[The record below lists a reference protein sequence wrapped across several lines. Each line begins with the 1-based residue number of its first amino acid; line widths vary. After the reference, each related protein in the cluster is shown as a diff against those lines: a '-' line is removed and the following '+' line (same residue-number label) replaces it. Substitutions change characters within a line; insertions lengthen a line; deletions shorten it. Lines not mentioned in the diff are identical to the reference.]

1 MPVPA
6 SPGHLPRPDENR
18 VEAAQRTEVRR
29 LRPGDAE
36 AVIALDAR
44 VTGRRREPYFRTK
57 LREAFEETG
66 VRISLA
72 AERGGLFAGFLLA
85 RVYYGEFGVA
95 EPEAVLDTIG
105 VHPDLRGQGVG
116 AELLLQLR
124 TDLAALGIRHLRTE
138 VDWDAQDLLRFFHHQ
153 GFRPAARLVL
163 DVELDPE
170 RSGRRAEDEQEPA
183 EQEVFRG
190 PPARR

>member
-1 MPVPA
+1 MA
-6 SPGHLPRPDENR
+6 KMKSDNR
-18 VEAAQRTEVRR
+18 VEAAHTTLVRR
-29 LRPGDAE
+29 LTPKDGE
-36 AVIALDAR
+36 AVVALDAR
-44 VTGRRREPYFRTK
+44 VTGRRREQYFKTK

-72 AERGGLFAGFLLA
+72 AERDSMFAGFVLA

-105 VHPDLRGQGVG
+105 VHPDLRGHGVG
-116 AELLLQLR
+116 RDLLMQLR

-138 VDWDAQDLLRFFHHQ
+138 VDWDAQDLLHFFHAQ
-153 GFRPAARLVL
+153 GFRPAARLCL

-170 RSGRRAEDEQEPA
+170 RSGRRAEDEQEPVQD
-183 EQEVFRG
+183 EQFRG
-190 PPARR
+190 PGAGGR

>member
-1 MPVPA
+1 MPA
-6 SPGHLPRPDENR
+6 RPSENR
-18 VEAAQRTEVRR
+18 VEAAQTTVVRR
-29 LRPGDAE
+29 LTPRDGE

-44 VTGRRREPYFRTK
+44 VTGRRREPYFKTK

-72 AERGGLFAGFLLA
+72 AERDGLFAGFALA

-105 VHPDLRGQGVG
+105 VHPDLRGRGVG
-116 AELLLQLR
+116 RDLLVQLR

-138 VDWDAQDLLRFFHHQ
+138 VDWGSQDLLRFFHAQ

-170 RSGRRAEDEQEPA
+170 RSGRRAADESEPVA
-183 EQEVFRG
+183 EEEFRG
-190 PPARR
+190 PPPARPGPSR

>member
-1 MPVPA
+1 MQPA
-6 SPGHLPRPDENR
+6 RDDNR
-18 VEAAQRTEVRR
+18 VESALTTEVRR
-29 LRPGDAE
+29 LEREDAQ

-44 VTGRRREPYFRTK
+44 VTGRRRDAYFKTK

-72 AERGGLFAGFLLA
+72 AERGGMFAGFLLA

-105 VHPDLRGQGVG
+105 VHPEMRGKRVG
-116 AELLLQLR
+116 AELLRQLR

-138 VDWDAQDLLRFFHHQ
+138 VDWGSQDLLRFFHSQ
-153 GFRPAARLVL
+153 GFTPAARLCL
-163 DVELDPE
+163 DVVLDPE
-170 RSGRRAEDEQEPA
+170 RSGRRAADEQEPV
-183 EQEVFRG
+183 EEEVFRG
-190 PPARR
+190 PPGTLR